1 MSLGR
6 YKIDKVTLIPC
17 RFGLALKIRDV
28 RLFVKLRKLLR
39 ALYFSRQLIISLTF
53 FNSRKLFTISASL
66 KQSKH
71 STS

>member
-6 YKIDKVTLIPC
+6 YKIDKVTLIPFIC

-53 FNSRKLFTISASL
+53 FNSRKYLQFL
-66 KQSKH
+66 LH
-71 STS
+71 